1 MLINKVYAI
10 KQKIRRNDLK
20 IDEAIFPAVRY
31 SFEVDSLQLTTTMN
45 IGDRVRLLRAKEQG
59 VVSRLLPGDLIEVE
73 IEDGFRIPVMRSELV
88 PVSPL
93 EAERLLKTANYG
105 PQKPVASTAS
115 NILSNQ
121 GIYLAFVPVNDREYT
136 LHLVNN
142 TDWEFPYTLGEESA
156 APNGGAQFRG
166 LQSGVLKPKSQQK
179 FNDMYAHAQFE
190 TWPTFVVQGLWFRA
204 GKSSLRAPL
213 VKRFKARAATFFKNK
228 TTIPVLNQPGFQT
241 QLDTDTADQPTS
253 AGSPPSSTTQPA
265 AKPAKPVTIRPDELK
280 AEMLKP
286 KTELAGVSIERPSAV
301 VDLHTEVL
309 LPKGQGNRSP
319 ADLLQLQLDTFEKA
333 LENAIASGMHEITF
347 IHGVGSGALR
357 TELHRRLGGH
367 PNVKFFE
374 DAQKQKFG
382 YGATKVTI
390 K

>member
-1 MLINKVYAI
+1 
-10 KQKIRRNDLK
+10 
-20 IDEAIFPAVRY
+20 
-31 SFEVDSLQLTTTMN
+31 MN

-59 VVSRLLPGDLIEVE
+59 IVSRFLPGDIIEIE

-93 EAERLLKTANYG
+93 EAERLLKTSTYA
-105 PQKPVASTAS
+105 PQKSVTPSAPA
-115 NILSNQ
+115 ILANQ

-142 TDWEFPYTLGEESA
+142 TDWEFPYVLGEESA
-156 APNGGAQFRG
+156 AAGGGVQFRG
-166 LQSGVLKPKSQQK
+166 IHAGVLKAKSQQK
-179 FNDMYAHAQFE
+179 MNDLYTHATFDE
-190 TWPTFVVQGLWFRA
+190 WPTFVVQGLWFRA
-204 GKSSLRAPL
+204 GKASLRAPL
-213 VKRFKARAATFFKNK
+213 VKRFKARATTLFKTK
-228 TTIPVLNQPGFQT
+228 TTVPIIQQPGFIT
-241 QLDTDTADQPTS
+241 QLDAENTDQMS
-253 AGSPPSSTTQPA
+253 APVPSSNRAGQQP
-265 AKPAKPVTIRPDELK
+265 KPTTIRPEDLK

-286 KTELAGVSIERPSAV
+286 KSDPGAVSVERPSSV
-301 VDLHTEVL
+301 VDLHTEAL
-309 LPKGQGNRSP
+309 LPNGEGNRSA
-319 ADLLQLQLDTFEKA
+319 ADLLKLQLDTFDKA
-333 LENAIASGMHEITF
+333 LENAIASGMHDITF

-357 TELHRRLGGH
+357 TELHKRLGKH